1 MENNKDKE
9 YELSFG
15 YGEANGSIKL
25 KNSNNRVLAK
35 IGDILVD
42 SL

>member
-25 KNSNNRVLAK
+25 KNSKNSNFSTH
-35 IGDILVD
+35 ILNKN
-42 SL
+42 SK